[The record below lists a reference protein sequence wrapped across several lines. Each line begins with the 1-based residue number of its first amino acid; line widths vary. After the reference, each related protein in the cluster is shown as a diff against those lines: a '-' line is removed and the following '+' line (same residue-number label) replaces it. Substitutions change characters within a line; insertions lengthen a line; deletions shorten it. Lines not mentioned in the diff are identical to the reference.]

1 MQKKTSL
8 AMVAAMVLVLSGCF
22 EDKQSAA
29 ETPAAEVSASELV
42 QTAEGVVSDAVIMEG
57 GEEKQVEVGEAGGN
71 VSDLVN
77 HSWKLITL
85 RTNPI
90 LPDTHPDLTINEN
103 GAVSGNSG
111 CNTFGGRGE
120 FGAEGRLNVY
130 EVRSTKRACADMK
143 KGDQEMKYV
152 AALAHINAWNMAEGA
167 DTLFLYDESGDEL
180 MQFKKA
186 ASAQ

>member
-29 ETPAAEVSASELV
+29 ETPAAAEASELV

-57 GEEKQVEVGEAGGN
+57 GEEKAVELGEAGGN

-77 HSWKLITL
+77 HSWKLVTL

-90 LPDTHPDLTINEN
+90 LPDTHPDFTINES
-103 GAVSGNSG
+103 GAASGNSG
-111 CNTFGGRGE
+111 CNSFGGRGE
-120 FGAEGRLNVY
+120 FGEEGRLNVY

-143 KGDQEMKYV
+143 KSDQEMKYV
-152 AALAHINAWNMAEGA
+152 AALAHINAWSVAEGG

-180 MQFKKA
+180 MQFKKSA
-186 ASAQ
+186 AAQ